1 MLFFVLF
8 QKKKLKFWEGNGG
21 FFLQLCK
28 NNLCFV
34 KKKRVEDYDSYRNKK
49 IDLIFQVFV
58 FKLKGVFNK

>member
-1 MLFFVLF
+1 M
-8 QKKKLKFWEGNGG
+8 KFWEGNGG